1 MTHYFK
7 STQFICNYVSFADI
21 CIHSKYFMDL
31 LERVE
36 KAIDTVRP
44 YLEADGGNVKI
55 IEITP
60 ENIVRLELTGA
71 CSSCSM
77 SSMTMKAGIED
88 AVKRAV
94 PEITAVVAINAM
106 EIVR

>member
-1 MTHYFK
+1 
-7 STQFICNYVSFADI
+7 
-21 CIHSKYFMDL
+21 MDL

-60 ENIVRLELTGA
+60 DNIVRLELTGA